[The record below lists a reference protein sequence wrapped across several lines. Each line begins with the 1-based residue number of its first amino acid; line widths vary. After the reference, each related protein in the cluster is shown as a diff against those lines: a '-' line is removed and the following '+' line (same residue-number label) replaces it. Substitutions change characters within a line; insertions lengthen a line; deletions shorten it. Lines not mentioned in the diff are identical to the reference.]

1 MGSRVGLVNGKMVV
15 MGKVLLMLI
24 LDVNSCKY
32 TP

>member
-15 MGKVLLMLI
+15 MEKVLLMLI

>member
-1 MGSRVGLVNGKMVV
+1 MGSRVGLVNDKMVV